1 MKDDKDLKLLLEIW
15 LSEEDH
21 PESERLLKKL
31 TEDEEFKKEF
41 TEHLAIM
48 GKTKAVTSTE
58 QKFPLLQEMLS
69 SESKDELE
77 YQDQIIASLK
87 KEQKSKK
94 VLRFVYAIAAL
105 VTIAFLIPFLN
116 KPVDTDVSETEKVEE
131 LELQETLAYISSQQ
145 DAKWANE
152 DFNYRRGISL
162 EEVHLLSGT
171 ARIDF
176 DYGASLIIS
185 GGTKFEVR
193 DAGEIFLEEGNINC
207 EVNEFGKGFKIL
219 TADSEIV
226 DLGTAFQVQAGDST
240 KVHVIDGEIE
250 VKPIASNELKKF
262 TEKQAIQIR
271 KDGFASLVY
280 APDISKTV
288 ENFELKQEKEREK
301 RLQKWRQNNQEL
313 NRDPDTLLHFVKS
326 NRPVRRSRLDAK
338 GNAVKSLHI
347 FGCDNGRG
355 RWNSNGSLEYNKK
368 YDRTMVRLSSEDHQ
382 NLTLATW
389 VKVDHLKAG
398 ESALTCFEV
407 SGRWIRNV
415 NPKNRGGKNFKAGA
429 FHCLRWHVSG
439 NGRLKLHIAYYGETH
454 GPGSLDNSV
463 YHSPKVLGNEVE
475 GEWIFLAVS
484 VDSKTRTVKHYVNG
498 YLVSEEPFKRDHTF
512 NLEFLEIGN
521 LSHPNKDAVVPDF
534 RLRGSID
541 ETFVSKRVFTP
552 EEILDY
558 YNNSRPE

>member
-21 PESERLLKKL
+21 SKSERLLKKL
-31 TEDEEFKKEF
+31 EDDEEFKKEF

-69 SESKDELE
+69 SDSKDELE

-94 VLRFVYAIAAL
+94 VLRFVYAVAAI
-105 VTIAFLIPFLN
+105 TAIAFLIPFLN
-116 KPVDTDVSETEKVEE
+116 KPANTEVSETETIKDTE
-131 LELQETLAYISSQQ
+131 LPETFAYISSQQ

-193 DAGEIFLEEGNINC
+193 DAGEIFLEEGNVNC
-207 EVNEFGKGFKIL
+207 EVNEFGHGFKIL

-262 TEKQAIQIR
+262 TEKQAVQIH
-271 KDGFASLVY
+271 KDGFAALAYS
-280 APDISKTV
+280 PDTSKTV
-288 ENFELKQEKEREK
+288 ESFELEQEKQREK
-301 RLQKWRQNNQEL
+301 KLRLWRKH
-313 NRDPDTLLHFVKS
+313 NRDLKEDPDTLLHFVKS
-326 NRPVRRSRLDAK
+326 NRPVRRSRPDAQ
-338 GNAVKSLHI
+338 GNGVKSLHI

-355 RWNSNGSLEYNKK
+355 RWNSNGSLEYTQK
-368 YDRTMVRLSSEDHQ
+368 YDRTMVRLSSEDQQ

-389 VKVDHLKAG
+389 VKIDQLKAG
-398 ESALTCFEV
+398 ESALACFEV

-415 NPKNRGGKNFKAGA
+415 NPKNKNIRNFKTGA

-439 NGRLKLHIAYYGETH
+439 NGRLKIHIAYYGETH

-463 YHSPKVLGNEVE
+463 YHSPKVLGNEIE
-475 GEWIFLAVS
+475 GEWIFLS
-484 VDSKTRTVKHYVNG
+484 STVDSNSKTVKHYVNG
-498 YLVSEEPFKRDHTF
+498 QLVSEESFKRDHTF

-521 LSHPNKDAVVPDF
+521 LSHPNKEAKVPDF

-552 EEILDY
+552 EEILNY

>member
-1 MKDDKDLKLLLEIW
+1 MKDEKDLNLLLEIW
-15 LSEEDH
+15 LSEKEH
-21 PESERLLKKL
+21 SESERLLKRL
-31 TEDEEFKKEF
+31 EEDEEFKKEF
-41 TEHLAIM
+41 TENLAIM

-58 QKFPLLQEMLS
+58 QKFPLLQEILS
-69 SESKDELE
+69 TESQDDIE

-94 VLRFVYAIAAL
+94 VLRFVYVIAAL
-105 VTIAFLIPFLN
+105 AVIAFLIPFLN
-116 KPVDTDVSETEKVEE
+116 KPANIEVSETENIEDSA
-131 LELQETLAYISSQQ
+131 LPETFAYISSQQ

-152 DFNYRRGISL
+152 EFNYRRGISL
-162 EEVHLLSGT
+162 EKVHLLSGT

-207 EVNEFGKGFKIL
+207 EVNEFGQGFKIL

-250 VKPIASNELKKF
+250 VKPLASNELKKF
-262 TEKQAIQIR
+262 TENQAVQIR
-271 KDGFASLVY
+271 KNGFAALAYS
-280 APDISKTV
+280 PDISKTV
-288 ENFELKQEKEREK
+288 ENFELEQEKQREK
-301 RLQKWRQNNQEL
+301 RLEEWRQNNQDL

-338 GNAVKSLHI
+338 GNAVRSLHI

-355 RWNSNGSLEYNKK
+355 RWNENGSLEYTKK
-368 YDRTMVRLSSEDHQ
+368 YDRTMVRLNREDQQ

-389 VKVDHLKAG
+389 VKVDRLKKG

-407 SGRWIRNV
+407 SGRWTRNV
-415 NPKNRGGKNFKAGA
+415 NPKNKRVRNFKTGA
-429 FHCLRWHVSG
+429 FHCLRWHING
-439 NGRLKLHIAYYGETH
+439 NGSLKLHIAYYGETH

-463 YHSPKVLGNEVE
+463 YSSPKVLGDEVE
-475 GEWIFLAVS
+475 GEWIFLAAS
-484 VDSKTRTVKHYVNG
+484 VDSKTRKVKHYVNG
-498 YLVSEEPFKRDHTF
+498 HSVSEEAFKRDHTF

-521 LSHPNKDAVVPDF
+521 LSHPDKEAKVPDF

-541 ETFVSKRVFTP
+541 ETFVSKRVLTP
-552 EEILDY
+552 KEILDY
-558 YNNSRPE
+558 YNKSKPE